1 MAQQRILSKDIQEA
15 MDEFNRVE
23 KKYLSIFGEHSLD
36 RVILGDP
43 LDESIEGFSNPTR
56 TLRDAIRKNKPLE
69 QVSPEMW
76 NKIIF

>member
-1 MAQQRILSKDIQEA
+1 MIRQRILPKDIQEA

-23 KKYLSIFGEHSLD
+23 EEYLSIFGEHSLE

-43 LDESIEGFSNPTR
+43 LDDSVEGFAEPTR

-76 NKIIF
+76 RSIVF